1 MAAANPLVKEL
12 LGRVAR
18 LERALGE
25 AGYQIHGPRG
35 LPSLHRQAPAW
46 AALVQAYVDGT
57 TAAGTNSFVG
67 RVEKAVPI
75 DTKER
80 R

>member
-12 LGRVAR
+12 LDRVAR
-18 LERALGE
+18 LERAAGE
-25 AGYQIHGPRG
+25 CGFQLHGPRG
-35 LPSLHRQAPAW
+35 LASLYRQAPAW
-46 AALVQAYVDGT
+46 AALVQEYMDGT
-57 TAAGTNSFVG
+57 TAASDGNFVG
-67 RVEKAVPI
+67 RVEKAVPT